1 MKESVSNSSKIRVL
15 QIITKPDWAGAQRIV
30 YEISKGIKQHY
41 SDSIDIEVAT
51 GTRGPLT
58 EKLKEINV
66 KTHIIPSLIREINPL
81 RDLKAYNNIKR
92 LIKRGN
98 YDVVHCH
105 STKAGILGR
114 LAAKQLKVRNVIYTV
129 HGWWGINRYKGLKK
143 KIAIMVERF
152 MTRYTDKL
160 VFVCIADREKAVGMR
175 ICKPQQC
182 KVILN
187 QVTVPKFEKGKLRKM
202 LGIPKNAR
210 IIGNV
215 ARLDPQ
221 KNPFRFIEV
230 AKNILGKTNNV
241 IFVWI
246 GDGILKDKVKEKI
259 NLYNLD
265 KKIILAGFY
274 PNGAELMVDFDCL
287 LMTSDDEGLPIT
299 ILEAISQKIPVV
311 STDVGGV
318 SEIPGVITFDKS
330 EFVDK
335 AVNYIQTMLSEKVTK
350 ETKKIVV
357 EPHSTERMVKEYIN
371 IYHEY

>member
-143 KIAIMVERF
+143 KNSNYGGAF
-152 MTRYTDKL
+152 HDK
-160 VFVCIADREKAVGMR
+160 IHR
-175 ICKPQQC
+175 Q
-182 KVILN
+182 
-187 QVTVPKFEKGKLRKM
+187 
-202 LGIPKNAR
+202 
-210 IIGNV
+210 
-215 ARLDPQ
+215 
-221 KNPFRFIEV
+221 
-230 AKNILGKTNNV
+230 
-241 IFVWI
+241 
-246 GDGILKDKVKEKI
+246 
-259 NLYNLD
+259 
-265 KKIILAGFY
+265 
-274 PNGAELMVDFDCL
+274 
-287 LMTSDDEGLPIT
+287 TSFC
-299 ILEAISQKIPVV
+299 V
-311 STDVGGV
+311 
-318 SEIPGVITFDKS
+318 
-330 EFVDK
+330 
-335 AVNYIQTMLSEKVTK
+335 
-350 ETKKIVV
+350 
-357 EPHSTERMVKEYIN
+357 HC
-371 IYHEY
+371 